1 MEESLFQYGT
11 LIVAIIALIQPWLLY
26 LWKKF
31 VRKGEIEIYPTGSIE
46 VGYSSYGPT
55 IGLHGTFRCLN
66 QDVFVSSINLDIVK
80 QKDNS
85 THSFDWGVFRSQ
97 KLTHKGEE
105 AEFELPYGF
114 MLSTLQ
120 PKRYNVAF
128 FDTRTRNE
136 MLDKIQ
142 KLKEEWIKILSNEVR
157 EKGIPDE
164 TTISKKYY
172 DEFSKSQLHVET
184 YTNLDRLCYWENG
197 KYDLILKVYS
207 SKPNRVFEKRWEFS
221 LREEEVKAIR
231 LNALK
236 ILQDTCGVKSYGLYN
251 FANTKYEET

>member
-1 MEESLFQYGT
+1 MKELLSKYGT
-11 LIVAIIALIQPWLLY
+11 LIVAIIALIQPWVVY

-31 VRKGEIEIYPTGSIE
+31 VRKGEIKIYPTGSIE

-66 QDVFVSSINLDIVK
+66 QDVFVSSISLEIVK
-80 QKDNS
+80 QKDKS

-114 MLSTLQ
+114 MLSTSQ
-120 PKRYNVAF
+120 PKRYNIAF
-128 FDTRTRNE
+128 FDTMTRNE
-136 MLDKIQ
+136 MQDKIQ
-142 KLKEEWIKILSNEVR
+142 NLKEEWIKLLIKEIQ
-157 EKGIPDE
+157 EKGIQDE
-164 TTISKKYY
+164 TIISKKYY
-172 DEFSKSQLHVET
+172 DEFSQAPIHVEN
-184 YTNLDRLCYWENG
+184 YTNLYHLCYWESG
-197 KYDLILKVYS
+197 KYDLLLRVYT
-207 SKPNRVFEKRWEFS
+207 SKPNRIFEERWELS

-236 ILQDTCGVKSYGLYN
+236 ILQDTCGVKSYGQYN
-251 FANTKYEET
+251 FAYAKYED